1 MSLACP
7 ECGAAAPRG
16 VVAGKPY
23 ACPGCRNPV
32 LPADLPLPAPAPATA
47 PAPAPEARASRAPL
61 AILVFVVLAA
71 AYLGAYELLTAQA
84 KRDRETLL
92 RLHGP
97 EITTFPAPREAADPE
112 DTTKYRA
119 QVAARDRWHDRQRYE
134 ALGRRIDGMFVGL
147 LAAFAFQTAL
157 TAWVAVRSWRRSTS
171 KAAA

>member
-1 MSLACP
+1 
-7 ECGAAAPRG
+7 

-23 ACPGCRNPV
+23 ACPGCKNPV
-32 LPADLPLPAPAPATA
+32 LPADLPLPPPVPVPAPAS
-47 PAPAPEARASRAPL
+47 APAPEVRASRAPL
-61 AILVFVVLAA
+61 AILVFVVLGA

-84 KRDRETLL
+84 KRDREALL

-97 EITTFPAPREAADPE
+97 AITTFEAPREAADPE
-112 DTTKYRA
+112 DPTKYRA

-157 TAWVAVRSWRRSTS
+157 TAWVAIRSWRRSAS
-171 KAAA
+171 KAGA